1 MLRIHLAFIAVIA
14 VASAGSARA
23 QEGLQG
29 VIVESFDGR
38 ALGSHLELETAVGRL
53 TSSDRNMRIAP
64 LNPVG
69 APEDLVLQLVGRRG
83 AAGPAEGVWALPDH
97 FAVSLNPG
105 PLRKPPGRFRKLP
118 AVAINTGTFPYTWGC
133 FLLNPRPLP

>member
-53 TSSDRNMRIAP
+53 TSSDRNMRIVYIT
-64 LNPVG
+64 VG
-69 APEDLVLQLVGRRG
+69 FAWFCTL
-83 AAGPAEGVWALPDH
+83 ACFGPNH
-97 FAVSLNPG
+97 
-105 PLRKPPGRFRKLP
+105 RKQ
-118 AVAINTGTFPYTWGC
+118 
-133 FLLNPRPLP
+133 NPRQETR